1 MISVYDMTTGDWR
14 SQAEPAQAPQPAR
27 EHATDL
33 DLRLMTID
41 GAIALDVL
49 SHFAERAIP
58 CLGVHD
64 SFVVPRHSEAELREM
79 MLRVYREK
87 FAYFPVVS

>member
-41 GAIALDVL
+41 EAASLQP
-49 SHFAERAIP
+49 RP
-58 CLGVHD
+58 TMPHD
-64 SFVVPRHSEAELREM
+64 LVTVSAATFVARQ
-79 MLRVYREK
+79 
-87 FAYFPVVS
+87 